1 MVARQALRLLSGAA
15 LWVWVGFRFV
25 RGSAFV
31 VEFCAELF
39 VGERAHDIGDDFT
52 YSRRRLR
59 GACSL
64 ARGFL
69 TALLRFSLNHN

>member
-1 MVARQALRLLSGAA
+1 M
-15 LWVWVGFRFV
+15 LWDRVGLRFV

-31 VEFCAELF
+31 VEFCAEFF
-39 VGERAHDIGDDFT
+39 VGERAHDIGDDLS
-52 YSRRRLR
+52 YGRRWLL

-69 TALLRFSLNHN
+69 AALLRFSLNHNSACAGWREMQYVG